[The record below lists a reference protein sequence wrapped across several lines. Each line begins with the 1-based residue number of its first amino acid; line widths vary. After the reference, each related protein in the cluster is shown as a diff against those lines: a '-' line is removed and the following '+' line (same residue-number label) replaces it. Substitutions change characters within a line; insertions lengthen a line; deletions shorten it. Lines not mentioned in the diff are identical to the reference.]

1 MLPDVRQQRMGE
13 EMSWIMFLF
22 GMFVGGTLGT
32 LLMAIAVAAKDIDEY
47 ERGFYRGYEKGANE
61 K

>member
-1 MLPDVRQQRMGE
+1 MI
-13 EMSWIMFLF
+13 WIMFFFGLF
-22 GMFVGGTLGT
+22 LGGTFGCLA
-32 LLMAIAVAAKDIDEY
+32 MAMAAATRDIDEY

>member
-1 MLPDVRQQRMGE
+1 MEL
-13 EMSWIMFLF
+13 ILFLL
-22 GMFVGGTLGT
+22 GLFVGGTLGT
-32 LLMAIAVAAKDIDEY
+32 LLMAMAVAAKDIDEY